1 MHISGYM
8 LVDAT
13 QQMDQRTSRMV
24 YLFFA
29 EALRHRQALISLIDQ
44 ESIMGLTGI
53 QIFKMLPKTNCGE
66 CGVPTCLAFAMNLA
80 SGKAE
85 LDACPY
91 VSDEARE
98 KLAEASA
105 PPIRPVAIGSGD
117 RAFKVGGETVMYRH
131 EKTFYNPTALA
142 ALIASDIDAGD
153 LDKKLKEWN
162 AFQYERVGLNLRPE
176 LVALKDVN
184 GDASSFAAAA
194 KKIAEE
200 SEFGLVL
207 MSDNVD
213 VLKAGVDVSAF
224 KKPLLYA
231 ATADNAD
238 DMGNLAKE
246 KGLPLAVKADDID
259 GLIALSDKLT
269 GMGLKDLVLDSGS
282 REIKQLFED
291 QVAIRRAPLKAG
303 NRSLGFPTIT
313 FPCEM
318 ASNLDVETMLSSLLI
333 AKYAGIVVLSDFKGE
348 NLFPLLLERLNI
360 YTDPQRPMTVTEGIY
375 EIGAPDENSPV
386 LVTTNFSLT
395 YFIVSGEIEGSRIPS
410 WLLIMDTEGLSVMTA
425 WAAGKFAGDAV
436 AMFVKKCGIVD
447 KVAHKQIIIP
457 GYAASI
463 SGEMEEDLPDW
474 QITIGPRDASLIPK
488 FLKDLAA

>member
-1 MHISGYM
+1 
-8 LVDAT
+8 
-13 QQMDQRTSRMV
+13 
-24 YLFFA
+24 
-29 EALRHRQALISLIDQ
+29 
-44 ESIMGLTGI
+44 MGLTGI
-53 QIFKMLPKTNCGE
+53 QIFKMLPKTNCAE

-98 KLAEASA
+98 QLAEASA
-105 PPIRPVAIGSGD
+105 PPIRPVAMGAGV
-117 RAFKVGGETVMYRH
+117 RAFKSGGETVMFRH
-131 EKTFYNPTALA
+131 EKTFYNPTGLA
-142 ALIASDIDAGD
+142 AMVSSDIDSEA

-162 AFQYERVGLNLRPE
+162 ALQYERVGLNLIPQ

-184 GDASSFAAAA
+184 GDGVAFASVA

-200 SEFGLVL
+200 SEFGLIL
-207 MSDNVD
+207 MSDKVD
-213 VLKAGVDVSAF
+213 ALKVCAEACAF

-231 ATADNAD
+231 ATNDNAE

-246 KGLPLAVKADDID
+246 TGLPLTVKADNFDD
-259 GLIALSDKLT
+259 LIALSDKLT

-282 REIKQLFED
+282 REVKKVFED
-291 QVAIRRAPLKAG
+291 QVIIRRAALKEG
-303 NRSLGFPTIT
+303 NHSLGFPTIT

-318 ASNLDVETMLSSLLI
+318 AGNLDMETVIASMLI

-360 YTDPQRPMTVTEGIY
+360 YTDPQRPMTVTQGIY
-375 EIGAPDENSPV
+375 EIGGPDENSPV

-395 YFIVSGEIEGSRIPS
+395 YFIVSGEIEGSRVPS

-436 AMFVKKCGIVD
+436 GMFVKKSGIAD
-447 KVAHKQIIIP
+447 KIAHKKIVIP
-457 GYAASI
+457 GYAAAI
-463 SGEMEEDLPDW
+463 SGELEEELGDW
-474 QITIGPRDASLIPK
+474 EIMIGPRDASLLPK
-488 FLKDLAA
+488 FLKEMI